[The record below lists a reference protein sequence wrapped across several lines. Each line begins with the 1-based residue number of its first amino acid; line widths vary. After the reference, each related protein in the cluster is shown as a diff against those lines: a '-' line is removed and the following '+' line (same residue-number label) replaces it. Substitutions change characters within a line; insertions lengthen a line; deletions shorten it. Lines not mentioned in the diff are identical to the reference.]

1 MADEY
6 LENTTPAGG
15 DVDEQFDVQLPVA
28 PEMDGQ
34 GATHVARMRGNEA
47 EYVDVLAEF
56 VRTGSPASAPLRS
69 AVVDSTLEELTF
81 ALNGL
86 GPARVESIDPI

>member
-6 LENTTPAGG
+6 LENTTPASG
-15 DVDEQFDVQLPVA
+15 DVDEQFDVHLP
-28 PEMDGQ
+28 
-34 GATHVARMRGNEA
+34 
-47 EYVDVLAEF
+47 

-69 AVVDSTLEELTF
+69 AVADSTLEELKF

-86 GPARVESIDPI
+86 GPARVESIEPI

>member
-15 DVDEQFDVQLPVA
+15 DINESFEVYLPVS
-28 PEMDGQ
+28 EQMDGQ

-47 EYVDVLAEF
+47 EYTDVLAEF
-56 VRTGSPASAPLRS
+56 VRTGSDASAPLRA
-69 AVVDSTLEELTF
+69 AVADSTLEQIRF

>member
-1 MADEY
+1 MADEDMA
-6 LENTTPAGG
+6 NTTPAAG
-15 DVDEQFDVQLPVA
+15 DANESFEVYLPVS
-28 PEMDGQ
+28 EQMDGQ

-47 EYVDVLAEF
+47 EYTDVLAEF

-69 AVVDSTLEELTF
+69 AVADSTLEELTF

-86 GPARVESIDPI
+86 GPARVESIDAL

>member
-6 LENTTPAGG
+6 LENTTPASG
-15 DVDEQFDVQLPVA
+15 DIDESFEVYLPVA
-28 PEMDGQ
+28 RRWMDRARRTWRTSA
-34 GATHVARMRGNEA
+34 ATKRSTPTCSPSSCAR
-47 EYVDVLAEF
+47 VLD
-56 VRTGSPASAPLRS
+56 ASAPLRA
-69 AVVDSTLEELTF
+69 AVADSTVEEIKF